1 MKGSS
6 MKNKEDLY
14 PLKSNNLHIVKEL
27 FAFALA
33 NPELSFWQLMKKF
46 MGDKEIKIDGYDT
59 IRFVD
64 KMK

>member
-1 MKGSS
+1 

-33 NPELSFWQLMKKF
+33 NPELSYWQLQKKF
-46 MGDKEIKIDGYDT
+46 MGDKVITVGGIDT

-64 KMK
+64 KDK